1 MRAGIMHFIRCLLTE
16 DDANSIWCPVRVIG
30 ASGVLT
36 LVGATIYLVIT
47 KGVFDPMS
55 FGTGI
60 GAVAGSVGAGAGI
73 KAKMGA

>member
-1 MRAGIMHFIRCLLTE
+1 MHFIRCLLTE

-36 LVGATIYLVIT
+36 LLGSAIYLVVT
-47 KGVFDPMS
+47 KAQFDPMS
-55 FGTGI
+55 FGAGV
-60 GAVAGSVGAGAGI
+60 GAIAGSVGAGAGI